1 VSSFEDLERAR
12 RRLGL
17 SVETLW
23 LAYAGLGGSAS
34 LQRVGDFLQN
44 GSGLMQNGS
53 GLTARQYDYLV
64 QALND
69 RFVETG
75 EDHPLPYS
83 ETMEEEQFDVE

>member
-44 GSGLMQNGS
+44 GSGL
-53 GLTARQYDYLV
+53 TARQYDYLV